1 MVILNNE
8 TNVEKKVN
16 YIMFIDRA
24 KIFVKSGD
32 GGHGSISFRREKYV
46 PLGGPDGGDG
56 GRGGDVILVADR
68 NMTTLL
74 DFTYKRK
81 YVAEK
86 GGNGEGSKCYG
97 KDGEK
102 LIIKVPMGTIVKD
115 QESGK
120 IMADLSHEG
129 DTYVVCRGGKGGKG
143 NAKYATPTRQAPQ
156 FAEPGMPGEERFIV
170 LELKLLADVGLL
182 GFPNVGKSTLLSM
195 VSKARPKIANYHF
208 TTLKPNLGVV
218 SMPGIQNFVI
228 ADIPGIIE
236 GAAEGVGLGL
246 DFLRHVERTRVL
258 IHVVDISGVEGRD
271 PIEDFLKINEE
282 LKKYSIK
289 LWDRPQIVAANK
301 SDMLFDEEV
310 YENFKKKVNELGYDK
325 VFKISAAT
333 NEGVSDLMKEA
344 ARLLSEIPVK
354 DLEIDE
360 TEKFMPEEKKFTY
373 EIRVEEGEEY
383 DTYYVFGSFV
393 DRLLSA
399 VNVHDADS
407 LRYFHKVLKNKGVLD
422 ELREMGI
429 QDGDMVNLNDFEF
442 EYLM

>member
-1 MVILNNE
+1 
-8 TNVEKKVN
+8 
-16 YIMFIDRA
+16 MFIDTA

-56 GRGGDVILVADR
+56 GRGGDVVLIADS

-81 YVAEK
+81 YVAER
-86 GGNGEGSKCYG
+86 GTDGAGSKCYG
-97 KDGEK
+97 KDGEDF
-102 LIIKVPMGTIVKD
+102 IVKVPMGTIIKD
-115 QESGK
+115 VETGK
-120 IMADLSHEG
+120 IMADLSHDG
-129 DTYVVCRGGKGGKG
+129 DKYVVCKGGKGGKG

-156 FAEPGMPGEERFIV
+156 FAEPGMPGEERWIV

-195 VSKARPKIANYHF
+195 VSKAKPKIANYHF

-218 SMPGIQNFVI
+218 SIQGVSSFVI

-246 DFLRHVERTRVL
+246 DFLRHIERTRVL

-271 PIEDFLKINEE
+271 PIEDFIKINEE

-301 SDMLFDEEV
+301 CDMLYDEEV
-310 YENFKKKVNELGYDK
+310 FENFKKKINDMGYDK

-333 NEGVSDLMKEA
+333 NEGVPELMKEA
-344 ARLLSEIPVK
+344 ARLLSEIPVV
-354 DLEIDE
+354 DLEISE
-360 TEKFMPEEKKFTY
+360 EEKFIEEEKRFTY
-373 EIRVEEGEEY
+373 TIKEEDGVYAIEG
-383 DTYYVFGSFV
+383 TFV
-393 DRLLSA
+393 DRLLLA
-399 VNVHDADS
+399 VNVKDADS
-407 LRYFHKVLKNKGVLD
+407 LRYFHKVLRNKGIID
-422 ELREMGI
+422 ELIAMGI
-429 QDGDMVNLNDFEF
+429 EDGDIVRLKDFEF
-442 EYLM
+442 EFLL